1 LELDKKETKVGM
13 GNKTEKVIQDVEEK
27 VHYRTNLS
35 NFKSEQ
41 KNKNKDRYIRLCNKR
56 GVVYGMQR

>member
-1 LELDKKETKVGM
+1 M

-27 VHYRTNLS
+27 AHYRTNLS

-41 KNKNKDRYIRLCNKR
+41 KNKNKDRCIRLCNKR